1 MARKTYPN
9 TPEQEAARINA
20 ASGRPDG
27 ITAAQVANNRK
38 LNESLTGSFGFGN
51 SSSGPPENP
60 FASLVAGVS
69 AGITKLQESDTA
81 TLPGG
86 FTQAK
91 SELDDKIS
99 KLSGEIGSGHNG
111 STGNANVAFSQSAGL
126 ANNALRG
133 TSPQQAAYG
142 SGAATSGMGGF
153 ANAVKSKVGGAIDS
167 LRSAA
172 GSTSNIAADISG
184 TINKLTGGS
193 LGGGL
198 MKIAGQVSSAAGMLN
213 NVLSMKRAAN
223 LPKGAESFA
232 TQGEAVQLDV
242 SSKNDWRVRIT
253 CQWNIFNS
261 PMFEELEKTGG
272 VVWPYLPNITI
283 ASKAE
288 YTNINTV
295 HSNYTQFAYKG
306 SSVDDIQISGEFTC
320 ETEKD
325 AAYWISATTFFRTAT
340 KMFFGTG
347 PNAGNPPI
355 ICILK
360 GYGSSVFNNTPVIIK
375 SFSVDLKDD
384 VNYIKCGYFGGTT
397 WVPVLSTVSVTVS
410 PVYTRERM
418 RRFSLEDYARGD
430 LAVYEGKIGEF

>member
-1 MARKTYPN
+1 MSRKTYPN

-20 ASGRPDG
+20 ASGSPDG
-27 ITAAQVANNRK
+27 ITAQQVANNRK

-51 SSSGPPENP
+51 SNSGPPENP
-60 FASLVAGVS
+60 FASLVGAVS
-69 AGITKLQESDTA
+69 AGITKTQELDAAS
-81 TLPGG
+81 LPSK

-111 STGNANVAFSQSAGL
+111 STGNLTVSPFGGGAF
-126 ANNALRG
+126 NNAQRG
-133 TSPQQAAYG
+133 STQQAAYG
-142 SGAATSGMGGF
+142 SNTAITGMGGF
-153 ANAVKSKVGGAIDS
+153 ADSVKNKFSGAVDS

-193 LGGGL
+193 LAGGL
-198 MKIAGQVSSAAGMLN
+198 MKIAGQASSAAGMLN

-223 LPKGAESFA
+223 LPKGAEEFK
-232 TQGEAVQLDV
+232 TQGEAVELDV

-261 PMFEELEKTGG
+261 PMFDELEKTGG
-272 VVWPYLPNITI
+272 VVWPYLPSITI
-283 ASKAE
+283 ASKAD

-306 SSVDDIQISGEFTC
+306 SSVDDIQISGEFSC

-347 PNAGNPPI
+347 PNAGNPPR

-360 GYGSSVFNNTPVIIK
+360 GYGSSVFNNTPVLIK

-384 VNYIKCGYFGGTT
+384 VNYIQCGYFGGTT

-418 RRFSLEDYARGD
+418 RRFSLEQFSRGD